1 MIQVHLYSL
10 CDHLQDRLLA
20 HVISTFAELHINTQE
35 NVLNSV
41 FISIYSKTNLPQ
53 GLKCSYF

>member
-35 NVLNSV
+35 NVH
-41 FISIYSKTNLPQ
+41 
-53 GLKCSYF
+53 